1 MSKQFVLKEEVATP
15 EPIEV
20 RDDDKRI
27 EVVEMVEVKRTVS
40 LAELKQRIADFD
52 TNILNLQNEKKKVE
66 DEIKAIKQSLNLK

>member
-1 MSKQFVLKEEVATP
+1 MPKEFKLKEEVVTP
-15 EPIEV
+15 QPVEV
-20 RDDDKRI
+20 NDDHKRI

-40 LAELKQRIADFD
+40 LGELKQRIIDFD